1 VPVFIAAYF
10 GLRRSEVIGLRWSA
24 IDLTN
29 GSLTVCQKVV
39 RLTHEGKREN
49 YITDT
54 LKTESSFRILPLDE
68 KLITMFTAIKKQ
80 QEDNRVLCGDSYC
93 VDYFDYVCVNVM
105 GGLINPETMSRY
117 FSKKIRENGMKVI
130 RFHDL
135 RHSCASLLLSLGYAM
150 KEIQDWLGHANYKT
164 TADLYSHVDPRNKGK
179 MIRGLTSALGAV

>member
-54 LKTESSFRILPLDE
+54 LKTESSYRILPLDK
-68 KLITMFTAIKKQ
+68 KLITMFTTIKKQ
-80 QEDNRVLCGDSYC
+80 QEDNRNLCGDSYC
-93 VDYFDYVCVNVM
+93 VDYLDYVCVNVM